1 MRRSRRYLA
10 LWLPYFSTDRL
21 HRTSDALAD
30 LPLALAR
37 KEVNAMRITAVDAA
51 AREKGLYPG
60 MTLADARARVRPLR
74 ILEADPDADAV
85 LLEKIAD
92 WCDRFSPILTL
103 DGSDGL
109 LLDITGVAHLFGGET
124 GLARDLK
131 RRLHAL
137 GFATKIAIAGTA
149 LSAHALARYG
159 KGGIVPPGAESEK
172 AAELPVEALEA
183 GGDVTR
189 ALRRAGL
196 ETLGMLAERP
206 RKPLAARFGSAFTW
220 RLAQIL
226 GEGDQ
231 PLSPRRPLPV
241 FCAEQR
247 FADPIGLFEDI
258 EAALKTLAQDL
269 CTGLERED
277 QGGRCFE
284 ASFFRADGTV
294 RRIEL
299 LSGQPLRE
307 PATLLRLL
315 LMRLDALADP
325 VDPGFGFDMIRLAAV
340 AGDSA
345 PPAQALLDGSEA
357 DGQAVEDLVNRLAAR
372 FGVEAVQ
379 RFVPQDSHMPEYAA
393 KAWPA
398 ISERAGSGSWYRGEA
413 DDPPLRPLFLFS
425 PPQRIEALAEVPE
438 GPPEHFFWRRV
449 RHTVVRVEGP
459 ERIAPE
465 WWKSYETRNTRDY
478 FRIEDQTGQ
487 RFWVYRDGL
496 YDRDPAPIH
505 WYIHGIF
512 A

>member
-1 MRRSRRYLA
+1 MRRTRRYLA

-21 HRTSDALAD
+21 HRNSDTLAD
-30 LPLALAR
+30 LPLALAT
-37 KEVNAMRITAVDAA
+37 KEVNAMRITAIDAA

-74 ILEADPDADAV
+74 ILEHDPDADEV

-92 WCDRFSPILTL
+92 WCDRYSPILSL
-103 DGSDGL
+103 DGRDGL
-109 LLDITGVAHLFGGET
+109 MFDITGVAHLFGGEI

-131 RRLHAL
+131 SRLSRM
-137 GFATKIAIAGTA
+137 GFTTKISIAGTA
-149 LSAHALARYG
+149 LCAHALTRFG
-159 KGGIVPPGAESEK
+159 RGGIVSPGDERQKVAG
-172 AAELPVEALEA
+172 LRIEALEA
-183 GGDVTR
+183 EDDVIR

-231 PLSPRRPLPV
+231 PLIPRRPLPV

-258 EAALKTLAQDL
+258 EASLSKLAKEL
-269 CTGLERED
+269 CVGLGRED

-299 LSGQPLRE
+299 LSGQPLRD
-307 PATLLRLL
+307 PDTLLRLL

-345 PPAQALLDGSEA
+345 PPGQASLDGSGA
-357 DGQAVEDLVNRLAAR
+357 DDQAVEDLVNRLAAR

-379 RFVPQDSHMPEYAA
+379 RFVPQDSHVPEYAA
-393 KAWPA
+393 RALPA
-398 ISERAGSGSWYRGEA
+398 ISDHAGAGTWYKGEA

-438 GPPEHFFWRRV
+438 GPPEYFFWRRA

-465 WWKSYETRNTRDY
+465 WWKSYEHKSTRDY
-478 FRIEDQTGQ
+478 FRIEDETGL

-496 YDRDPAPIH
+496 YDRDPGPIH